1 MPPNREADRSGVSLG
16 SHRPTV
22 ILTLPCLVEKKR
34 TKVRSLAVLFSAT
47 DWDRSLARFP
57 PTQSTNRNSTNPLV
71 DKSDDSAAVRN
82 GVSRPVDLIY
92 KYITN
97 PPFCITYSR
106 EAAGC
111 NREMH
116 VWEYAYEH
124 RRTWVPLTAL
134 RFLALLM
141 TPSKIQ

>member
-1 MPPNREADRSGVSLG
+1 MPPSREVDRSRVSLG

-22 ILTLPCLVEKKR
+22 ILTLPCLVEKKQ
-34 TKVRSLAVLFSAT
+34 TKVCSLAILFSAA
-47 DWDRSLARFP
+47 DWDRSPARFP
-57 PTQSTNRNSTNPLV
+57 PTQSTNRNFTNPLV

-92 KYITN
+92 SSRGQYIPKGKCT
-97 PPFCITYSR
+97 FMRHVSGCI
-106 EAAGC
+106 GKIG
-111 NREMH
+111 
-116 VWEYAYEH
+116 EYAYEH
-124 RRTWVPLTAL
+124 GRTWVPLTVL